1 MMWRRAV
8 WFVAS
13 FRSMLGIE
21 LFDVASNF
29 STWHRTFRCG
39 VEMFEVGHRNVAG
52 EGPLTSSRVVPRH
65 SRIAAYVMG
74 SRPRCAAIL
83 LDPRHK
89 TLSGLA
95 SRFRWG
101 RRISGYSCTNC
112 DAGGGGGGGHLGEGE
127 RGELGGGG
135 SGGCQKVGQREHG
148 GSPQDTM

>member
-13 FRSMLGIE
+13 FPSMVGIE

-52 EGPLTSSRVVPRH
+52 EGPLSSTRVVPRH

-89 TLSGLA
+89 TMSGLA

-112 DAGGGGGGGHLGEGE
+112 DAGGGGRGGREGFDVPPRAAE
-127 RGELGGGG
+127 
-135 SGGCQKVGQREHG
+135 CVGVTR
-148 GSPQDTM
+148 TV